1 MSVSGTGVS
10 MCMDN
15 HYESAV
21 SLRLRHEVGLNAM
34 MCHYETQFSDNY

>member
-10 MCMDN
+10 VCMDN

-21 SLRLRHEVGLNAM
+21 SLILRNDVPL
-34 MCHYETQFSDNY
+34 